1 MQPRGRLMEARD
13 HEWVGQE
20 QGGEG
25 ELLEGCER
33 GNWCREYEGIG

>member
-1 MQPRGRLMEARD
+1 LMEARD